1 MREYL
6 LSSNQ
11 VLEELNTSDKGLNT
25 SEASK
30 RLEKNGKNKLNEAE
44 KVSLLRFINN

>member
-30 RLEKNGKNKLNEAE
+30 RLENGKNKLM
-44 KVSLLRFINN
+44 KLRKCL

>member
-30 RLEKNGKNKLNEAE
+30 RLEKTA
-44 KVSLLRFINN
+44 RIN